1 MKNREITTLE
11 GEKVWISRSVAVC
24 VILLIRTQTD
34 TYVVLTKRG
43 TGCPDEVGKWCLPCG
58 YLDYDE
64 TLKEAAS
71 REVYEETGIRVHPD
85 NLQLF
90 NIDSNP
96 NSNKQNV
103 TCYYYNELPDYSGIC
118 DNRTDYTIKNIN
130 TSHCEPNEVEE
141 VIVLSLKEFYRDWKE
156 EMFAFNHYN
165 IIIDFV

>member
-1 MKNREITTLE
+1 MKNREITTPE
-11 GEKVWISRSVAVC
+11 GEKVWISRSVVVC
-24 VILLIRTQTD
+24 MIFLIRTQTD

-71 REVYEETGIRVHPD
+71 REMYEETGIRVHPD
-85 NLQLF
+85 DLQLF
-90 NIDSNP
+90 KIDSNP

-103 TCYYYNELPDYSGIC
+103 TCYYYNEIGEKSVSYVLE
-118 DNRTDYTIKNIN
+118 NIN
-130 TSHCEPNEVEE
+130 TSYCEFNEVEK
-141 VIVLSLKEFYRDWKE
+141 VAVVSLKEFYRDWKE

>member
-1 MKNREITTLE
+1 MKNREITTPE

-24 VILLIRTQTD
+24 MIFLIRTQTD
-34 TYVVLTKRG
+34 AYVVLTKRG

-71 REVYEETGIRVHPD
+71 REMYEETGIRVHPD
-85 NLQLF
+85 SLQLF

-103 TCYYYNELPDYSGIC
+103 TCYYYNEIPEKSVSYILE
-118 DNRTDYTIKNIN
+118 NIN

-141 VIVLSLKEFYRDWKE
+141 VAVVSLKELYRDWKE